1 MEIVKPFVEIKDDIY
16 GEEVLRKIEGCARV
30 CYKSEHKV
38 TEDSARKFVW
48 QLIRSGH
55 LTPLEH
61 VTVTVM
67 IVCDRGVSHELV
79 RHRLASYCVTG
90 DTEII
95 SYADKKSR
103 SPKRRTIAEIYRW
116 TQDPKCHAALRA
128 LTIRSMDEQTHTI
141 IPSKVKNVFHNGI
154 QDVYQVN
161 LQSGRSIKCTKGHR
175 FFTPHGWKQLAEV
188 SVGDDVY
195 SNGLPLLENEDWI
208 RHNYLTLNKTR
219 KQVAKD
225 AGCCEST
232 LYKAFQRFGIFK
244 PWSDR
249 PNRHPGRGVKGMF
262 SEEQRKQMS
271 LAKQGEKN
279 PSYKANREEL
289 GHSGARAEARRL
301 FNKDKCDACD
311 TRIGLEI
318 HHIDKNPHNNNPS
331 NIKILCPHHH
341 HAWHHAAV
349 CGAFPEKITDIKY
362 IGREDVYDIEV
373 EGEYHNYVA
382 NGIVVHNSQESTR
395 FCDYHKS
402 GIQFIEPAFDLCAA
416 YDVWEKAMKQAES
429 AYLRLRAM
437 GISPELARAVLPNA
451 LKTELYITANL
462 RELRHILQL
471 RAAGTTGKP
480 HPQMQALMRELLK
493 KLKAAIPV
501 VFDDILDMESA

>member
-67 IVCDRGVSHELV
+67 IVCDRGISHELV
-79 RHRLASYCVTG
+79 RHRLMS
-90 DTEII
+90 
-95 SYADKKSR
+95 
-103 SPKRRTIAEIYRW
+103 
-116 TQDPKCHAALRA
+116 
-128 LTIRSMDEQTHTI
+128 
-141 IPSKVKNVFHNGI
+141 
-154 QDVYQVN
+154 VN
-161 LQSGRSIKCTKGHR
+161 
-175 FFTPHGWKQLAEV
+175 
-188 SVGDDVY
+188 
-195 SNGLPLLENEDWI
+195 
-208 RHNYLTLNKTR
+208 
-219 KQVAKD
+219 
-225 AGCCEST
+225 
-232 LYKAFQRFGIFK
+232 
-244 PWSDR
+244 
-249 PNRHPGRGVKGMF
+249 
-262 SEEQRKQMS
+262 
-271 LAKQGEKN
+271 
-279 PSYKANREEL
+279 
-289 GHSGARAEARRL
+289 
-301 FNKDKCDACD
+301 
-311 TRIGLEI
+311 
-318 HHIDKNPHNNNPS
+318 
-331 NIKILCPHHH
+331 
-341 HAWHHAAV
+341 
-349 CGAFPEKITDIKY
+349 
-362 IGREDVYDIEV
+362 
-373 EGEYHNYVA
+373 
-382 NGIVVHNSQESTR
+382 QESTR

-501 VFDDILDMESA
+501 VFDDIYCLSIVEGA